1 MTDLVTVRARNAA
14 ATRSAIQDAARDRF
28 TRESYDDVGLRDI
41 AGDVGVD
48 AALISRYFGS
58 MEDLFSAALDSCRGR
73 TTLIDGPRETFGERV
88 AHELIFGDQDR
99 CKYQGLL
106 IVLRSMS
113 SAKAAEIV
121 RGSSEQRFYRPL
133 ADWIGGED
141 RAIRAHLVASLIKG
155 VAVGRETTG
164 DFSMTRA
171 QRQELC
177 DRLARTLQSMIDE

>member
-1 MTDLVTVRARNAA
+1 MAHLVPARARNAA
-14 ATRSAIQDAARDRF
+14 ATRTAILDAARDRF
-28 TRESYDDVGLRDI
+28 TRDSYDDVGLRDI

-58 MEDLFSAALDSCRGR
+58 KEDLFSAALDSCKGR
-73 TTLIDGPRETFGERV
+73 TGLVEGERADFGRRV
-88 AHELIFGDQDR
+88 ARELIFGDQDH

-121 RGSSEQRFYRPL
+121 RNSSEQRFYRPL
-133 ADWIGGED
+133 AEWIGGD
-141 RAIRAHLVASLIKG
+141 DGPIRAHLVASLVKG

-164 DFSMTRA
+164 DFSLTLA
-171 QRQELC
+171 QREELC
-177 DRLARTLQSMIDE
+177 ARLARVLQSMIDD

>member
-1 MTDLVTVRARNAA
+1 MSDLVPARARNAA
-14 ATRSAIQDAARDRF
+14 ATRSAILDAARDRF
-28 TRESYDDVGLRDI
+28 TRDSYDDVGLRDI

-58 MEDLFSAALDSCRGR
+58 KEDLFSAALDSCHGR
-73 TTLIDGPRETFGERV
+73 TSLIEGDRASFGERV
-88 AHELIFGDQDR
+88 ARELIFGDMDR

-113 SAKAAEIV
+113 SSKAAEIV
-121 RGSSEQRFYRPL
+121 RGSSEQRFYGPL

-171 QRQELC
+171 QREEMC
-177 DRLARTLQSMIDE
+177 ARLARTLQALIDD